1 MKKTKGMARQLRLPA
16 FLPLPDL
23 LFMDHNPYLE
33 YARSFQQLAENGK
46 ALPFGGTP
54 KPERTEIDEDAP
66 VALILSP
73 HPDDE
78 CVIGGLALRLMRE
91 SGVRIVNVAMT
102 LGSNRARQSERLDE
116 LRGACEW
123 IGFELQET
131 IPGGFEQVTPESR
144 DKDPDHWKKSVD
156 RLTEIIDQWAPRAI
170 FFPHVADWND
180 THIGV
185 HLLTV
190 DALRRRPQLNSLL
203 IETEYWGQMPS
214 PNLMVENS
222 PEEVGDLL
230 AALSHHEGEL
240 KRNAFHLRLPAWMQD
255 NVRLGAEVVGGQGGE
270 APDFAFATLYRVSRW
285 TNGQAISAWEGGKML
300 PSGKDSQGALF
311 SPTT

>member
-1 MKKTKGMARQLRLPA
+1 MSQ
-16 FLPLPDL
+16 
-23 LFMDHNPYLE
+23 NPYLE
-33 YARSFQQLAENGK
+33 YAQSFRRLHADGRS
-46 ALPFGGTP
+46 LPFGGMP
-54 KPERTEIDEDAP
+54 KPETTEIADDAP

-91 SGVRIVNVAMT
+91 SGVRIVNVAVT
-102 LGSNRARQSERLDE
+102 LGSNRERQAERLDE
-116 LRGACEW
+116 LRGACDW

-131 IPGGFEQVTPESR
+131 IPGGMEKVTSQTREQ
-144 DKDPDHWKKSVD
+144 DPDHWKKSVD
-156 RLTEIIDQWAPRAI
+156 RLTEIIDQWAPQAI
-170 FFPHVADWND
+170 FFPHASDWNG

-190 DALRRRPQLNSLL
+190 DALRQRPQLNTLL

-230 AALSHHEGEL
+230 GALSHHEGEL
-240 KRNAFHLRLPAWMQD
+240 KRNAFHLGLPAWMQD

-285 TNGQAISAWEGGKML
+285 ANGQASPAWEGGKML
-300 PSGKDSQGALF
+300 PSGGDSQGALF
-311 SPTT
+311 SATA

>member
-1 MKKTKGMARQLRLPA
+1 MSQ
-16 FLPLPDL
+16 
-23 LFMDHNPYLE
+23 NPYLE
-33 YARSFQQLAENGK
+33 YASSFRRLAVEGRN
-46 ALPFGGTP
+46 LPFGDIP
-54 KPERTEIDEDAP
+54 KPKKTELAEDAP

-91 SGVRIVNVAMT
+91 SGVRIVNVAVT
-102 LGSNRARQSERLDE
+102 LGSNRERQAERLEE
-116 LRGACEW
+116 LRGACDW

-131 IPGGFEQVTPESR
+131 IPSGLERVTSETR
-144 DKDPDHWKKSVD
+144 EKDTEHWKKSVD
-156 RLTEIIDQWAPRAI
+156 RLGEIIDQWAPQAI
-170 FFPHVADWND
+170 FFPHASDWNG

-185 HLLTV
+185 HLLTR
-190 DALRRRPQLNSLL
+190 DALRQKPQLNTLL

-214 PNLMVENS
+214 PNLMVENT

-240 KRNAFHLRLPAWMQD
+240 KRNAFHLGLPAWMQD

-285 TNGQAISAWEGGKML
+285 ANGQASLAWEGGKLL
-300 PSGKDSQGALF
+300 PSGGDSQGALF
-311 SPTT
+311 SPTA

>member
-1 MKKTKGMARQLRLPA
+1 MSQ
-16 FLPLPDL
+16 
-23 LFMDHNPYLE
+23 NPYLE
-33 YARSFQQLAENGK
+33 YAQSFRRLHEQGRS
-46 ALPFGGTP
+46 LPFGGMP
-54 KPERTEIDEDAP
+54 KPVQTQLAEDAP

-102 LGSNRARQSERLDE
+102 LGSNRERQAERLEE
-116 LRGACEW
+116 LRGACDW

-144 DKDPDHWKKSVD
+144 EKDPARWEKSVG
-156 RLTEIIDQWAPRAI
+156 RLVEIIDQWAPRAI
-170 FFPHVADWND
+170 FFPHVADWNR

-190 DALRRRPQLNSLL
+190 DALRQRPQLNSLL

-214 PNLMVENS
+214 PNLMVENT

-230 AALSHHEGEL
+230 GALSHHEGEL
-240 KRNAFHLRLPAWMQD
+240 KRNAFHLGLPAWMQD
-255 NVRLGAEVVGGQGGE
+255 NVRLGAEVVGGQGGK

-285 TNGQAISAWEGGKML
+285 ANGQAVSAWEGGKML
-300 PSGKDSQGALF
+300 PSGRVSQDTLF
-311 SPTT
+311 SPMA